1 MPCKEEA
8 LARQALQRAAEIS
21 GLPLQRRGFVPSPSQ
36 KEEIQTIVHDLG
48 TNIQA
53 VDVEISRLQEL
64 RMGMIEQCATSRSI
78 MSPIRTLPRELL
90 SRIFKIVRCEWDTP
104 HYRLSFPS
112 HCLGC
117 PPFASVCMEW
127 RLTAFS
133 TPALWTKFKVN
144 SATRVHEQPT
154 LMTQFHARSAALP
167 LQVHLQAVGSS
178 ARSAF
183 SLPAQLSQHRW
194 GSLTLYA
201 YEALEPLDCPMLS
214 VVNVIGP
221 YRFREDKHDLMF
233 LTNAPVRH
241 LSLALNHLSAT
252 LPPWSALSS
261 LKLTLMCA
269 DDTGF
274 SLANR
279 LINSYRQTLE
289 ILVVE
294 DLDEEIIDI
303 THSNREEPVDLPVL
317 VSIDL
322 TSYGWAMMRTIIAPN
337 LREVTFRHCPTYD
350 DLGRYML
357 ANSMQSVRCLTLELF
372 AIASLASL
380 LEALDGLPAVER
392 IVVDDSE
399 SCGDDPGILFSDGF
413 VSALANLGGNGW
425 PVRLPNLASLT
436 LKFDL
441 DVEEA
446 ENEERWQGLAELMR
460 VRGADR
466 LVDGVLVKGLKEL
479 TTNLPDI

>member
-90 SRIFKIVRCEWDTP
+90 SEIFKIVRCELDTP

-144 SATRVHEQPT
+144 SATR
-154 LMTQFHARSAALP
+154 
-167 LQVHLQAVGSS
+167 VHLQAVGSS

-294 DLDEEIIDI
+294 DLDEETIDI

-322 TSYGWAMMRTIIAPN
+322 TSYGWAMMRTIIASN
-337 LREVTFRHCPTYD
+337 LREVTFRQCPTD
-350 DLGRYML
+350 DNLGRYML
-357 ANSMQSVRCLTLELF
+357 TDSMQSVRCLTLELF
-372 AIASLASL
+372 ALASLASL
-380 LEALDGLPAVER
+380 LEVLDGLPAVER

-399 SCGDDPGILFSDGF
+399 PWGDILYSDKF
-413 VSALANLGGNGW
+413 VSALANLGGNGR
-425 PVRLPNLASLT
+425 PVRLPNLASLA

-441 DVEEA
+441 DARKVED
-446 ENEERWQGLAELMR
+446 EERRQNWR
-460 VRGADR
+460 TDCI
-466 LVDGVLVKGLKEL
+466 VDGVLVKKLKEL

>member
-36 KEEIQTIVHDLG
+36 KEEIQTI
-48 TNIQA
+48 A

-90 SRIFKIVRCEWDTP
+90 SEIFKIVRCEWDTP
-104 HYRLSFPS
+104 HYRLS
-112 HCLGC
+112 C
-117 PPFASVCMEW
+117 PPFASVCMD
-127 RLTAFS
+127 

-154 LMTQFHARSAALP
+154 LMTQFLARSAALP

-214 VVNVIGP
+214 VVNVIGLN
-221 YRFREDKHDLMF
+221 RFREDKHDLMF

-294 DLDEEIIDI
+294 DLDEETIDI

-322 TSYGWAMMRTIIAPN
+322 TSYGWAMMRTIIASN
-337 LREVTFRHCPTYD
+337 LREVTFRQCPTD
-350 DLGRYML
+350 DNLGRYML
-357 ANSMQSVRCLTLELF
+357 TDSMQSVRCLTLELF
-372 AIASLASL
+372 ALASLASL
-380 LEALDGLPAVER
+380 LEVLDGLPAVER

-399 SCGDDPGILFSDGF
+399 PWGDILYSDKF
-413 VSALANLGGNGW
+413 VSALANLGGNGR
-425 PVRLPNLASLT
+425 PVRLPNLASLA

-441 DVEEA
+441 DARKVED
-446 ENEERWQGLAELMR
+446 EERRQNWR
-460 VRGADR
+460 TDCI
-466 LVDGVLVKGLKEL
+466 VDGVLVKKLKEL
-479 TTNLPDI
+479 TTHLPDI